1 MPDNQKL
8 TAGGFVF
15 SDEVVAGKARKEMNA
30 ISYLKKEMLHLDE
43 KQKLEAY
50 KGLIDKQVFDTEAG
64 YSFLKSLQSE
74 LIASDSIDNSEIPL
88 IPVAQINEV
97 KDTEAE
103 TQKLKWQ
110 RKFHVLLPFTI
121 MLLGC
126 VIFMFV
132 ITATSN
138 NLNILNYKDK
148 IEDQYSSWEE
158 DLTKRE
164 DEVKEREEK
173 LLQEE
178 QNLQKGEPDYGSEKD
193 TNS

>member
-1 MPDNQKL
+1 MPDKQDL
-8 TAGGFVF
+8 SAGGFQF
-15 SDEVVAGKARKEMNA
+15 SDEVVAEKAKKEINA
-30 ISYLKKEMLHLDE
+30 ILYLKNQMLHLDE

-50 KGLIDKQVFDTEAG
+50 KGLIDKQVFDTAVG
-64 YSFLKSLQSE
+64 YSFLKGLQSE
-74 LIASDSIDNSEIPL
+74 LLADDSIDNSDVPL
-88 IPVAQINEV
+88 IPVSEINEV

-103 TQKLKWQ
+103 TQRLKWQ

-121 MLLGC
+121 MLIGC

-132 ITATSN
+132 VAATSN
-138 NLNILNYKDK
+138 NLTILNYKDK
-148 IEDQYSSWEE
+148 IENQYASWEE

-164 DEVKEREEK
+164 NEVKEREEK

-178 QNLQKGEPDYGSEKD
+178 QNQKKGEQNNGSEED